1 MSRRWPFAPSSCS
14 ENRGPTRPWDPIW
27 ETLAIGHVWG
37 ATRDEREL
45 RFACDRFVPRPDS
58 AFYRA
63 VTVNAPA
70 AQLFRWLCQLR
81 VAPYSYDWLDNFGQ
95 QSPQTLTADLERLRT
110 GQRIM
115 TVFRLVAFEP
125 DRHITAALDFGRPA
139 IDELAVTYLT
149 IPEAD
154 ARCRLLVKVVVAY
167 PRNPIGMTMRTLLP
181 AGDLVMMRRQL
192 FTLRNLAER
201 DAAGR
206 ASTLPQRA
214 EEGPSQTDLPRR

>member
-1 MSRRWPFAPSSCS
+1 MSRRWPCAPSPCS
-14 ENRGPTRPWDPIW
+14 ENRGSTGPWDRIC
-27 ETLAIGHVWG
+27 ETVAISHVWG
-37 ATRDEREL
+37 ATKDESEL
-45 RFACDRFVPRPDS
+45 RFACDRFVRRPDD

-70 AQLFRWLCQLR
+70 ARLFRWLCQLR

-95 QSPQTLTADLERLRT
+95 QSPQTLTAGFERLRT

-125 DRHITAALDFGRPA
+125 DRHITAALDFGSPL
-139 IDELAVTYLT
+139 IDELAVTYLI

-154 ARCRLLVKVVVAY
+154 RRCRLLVKVVVAY
-167 PRNPIGMTMRTLLP
+167 PHNPIGMTMRTLLP

-192 FTLRNLAER
+192 FTLRNLAEG
-201 DAAGR
+201 DAAGH
-206 ASTLPQRA
+206 ASTVLHRA
-214 EEGPSQTDLPRR
+214 EEGPPNKSPAR

>member
-1 MSRRWPFAPSSCS
+1 M
-14 ENRGPTRPWDPIW
+14 
-27 ETLAIGHVWG
+27 
-37 ATRDEREL
+37 
-45 RFACDRFVPRPDS
+45 PRPDD

-192 FTLRNLAER
+192 FTLGNLAER
-201 DAAGR
+201 DAAGH
-206 ASTLPQRA
+206 ASTVRQRA
-214 EEGPSQTDLPRR
+214 EEGPSRTDLPHR

>member
-1 MSRRWPFAPSSCS
+1 MRPSDRAC
-14 ENRGPTRPWDPIW
+14 
-27 ETLAIGHVWG
+27 ETLAVGHRWG

-45 RFACDRFVPRPDS
+45 RFACDRFVRRPDD

-81 VAPYSYDWLDNFGQ
+81 VAPYSYDWIDNFGR
-95 QSPQTLTADLERLRT
+95 QSPQTLTAGLEPLRS

-125 DRHITAALDFGRPA
+125 DRHITAALDCRGPL
-139 IDELAVTYLT
+139 IHELAVTYLI

-154 ARCRLLVKVVVAY
+154 GRCRLLVKVVVAY

-181 AGDLVMMRRQL
+181 AADLVMMRRQL

-206 ASTLPQRA
+206 ASTVPRRA
-214 EEGPSQTDLPRR
+214 EEGPSQTDLPYG

>member
-14 ENRGPTRPWDPIW
+14 ENRGSTRPWHRIP

-45 RFACDRFVPRPDS
+45 RFTCDRFVPRPDD

-95 QSPQTLTADLERLRT
+95 QSPQTLTAGLERLRA

-115 TVFRLVAFEP
+115 TVFRLVAFGP
-125 DRHITAALDFGRPA
+125 GRHITASLDFGGPA
-139 IDELAVTYLT
+139 IDELAVTYLI

-154 ARCRLLVKVVVAY
+154 GHCRLLVKVVVVY

-206 ASTLPQRA
+206 ASTVPQRA
-214 EEGPSQTDLPRR
+214 DEGPSPTDLPHR

>member
-1 MSRRWPFAPSSCS
+1 MSRRWPFAPSPCS
-14 ENRGPTRPWDPIW
+14 ENRGSTRPWDRIC

-95 QSPQTLTADLERLRT
+95 QSPQTLTAGLELLRT

-125 DRHITAALDFGRPA
+125 DRHITAALDFGRPL
-139 IDELAVTYLT
+139 IDELAVTYL
-149 IPEAD
+149 IVPEAGG
-154 ARCRLLVKVVVAY
+154 RCRLLVKVVVAY
-167 PRNPIGMTMRTLLP
+167 PRNTIGMAMRTLLP

-206 ASTLPQRA
+206 AGTAPQRA
-214 EEGPSQTDLPRR
+214 DEGRSWTDLRHR

>member
-1 MSRRWPFAPSSCS
+1 MSRRWPFAPSPCS
-14 ENRGPTRPWDPIW
+14 ENRGSIRPSDRIC
-27 ETLAIGHVWG
+27 ETLAVGHIWG

-45 RFACDRFVPRPDS
+45 RFACDRFVPRPDD

-63 VTVNAPA
+63 LTVNAPA
-70 AQLFRWLCQLR
+70 GQLFRWLCQLR
-81 VAPYSYDWLDNFGQ
+81 VAPYSYDWLDNFGR
-95 QSPQTLTADLERLRT
+95 QSPQTLTAGLERLRT

-125 DRHITAALDFGRPA
+125 GRHITAALDFGSPLIA
-139 IDELAVTYLT
+139 ELAVTYLI

-154 ARCRLLVKVVVAY
+154 GRCRLLVKVVVAY

-206 ASTLPQRA
+206 ASTVPQRA
-214 EEGPSQTDLPRR
+214 EEGPSQTDLPYG

>member
-1 MSRRWPFAPSSCS
+1 MSRRWPCAPSPCS
-14 ENRGPTRPWDPIW
+14 ENRSYTGPWNRIC

-45 RFACDRFVPRPDS
+45 RFACDRFVPRPDD

-95 QSPQTLTADLERLRT
+95 QSPQTLTAGLERLRT

-115 TVFRLVAFEP
+115 TIFRLVAFAP
-125 DRHITAALDFGRPA
+125 DGHITAALDLGGPL
-139 IDELAVTYLT
+139 IHELAVTYLI

-154 ARCRLLVKVVVAY
+154 GHCRLLVKVVVAY
-167 PRNPIGMTMRTLLP
+167 PCNPIGMTMRALLP

-201 DAAGR
+201 DAADR

-214 EEGPSQTDLPRR
+214 DRDPWPNRSPHP